1 MARQNDWTF
10 RDSAEEE
17 ADTRD
22 YAPNV
27 DSSHVHRYPP
37 NIHRDPEKH
46 REGDS
51 GWSWNG
57 DPMIPGGVPTRRG

>member
-10 RDSAEEE
+10 RNPAEEE

-27 DSSHVHRYPP
+27 DSPNVHRWPP
-37 NIHRDPEKH
+37 DIHKDPEKH

-51 GWSWNG
+51 GWNR